1 MRKVN
6 DTATIRQQVA
16 CGEFFDND
24 GLSKYSW
31 SNFSMAETQQK
42 LKKPSAQ
49 ATPLSVLQRFRVL
62 IRTAQRHSQWVERQ
76 SGVTGAQLWAL
87 QELVEAP
94 GLRVGELANRM
105 ALHQSTASNMV
116 DRLETAGLLRKQRTS
131 ADQRVV
137 RLYLT
142 DEGTALLGRAP
153 SPARGILPEALRLM
167 DQDGL
172 SRLQGELDALLR
184 QIRDLDEGFGMQPL
198 PFTE

>member
-1 MRKVN
+1 
-6 DTATIRQQVA
+6 
-16 CGEFFDND
+16 
-24 GLSKYSW
+24 
-31 SNFSMAETQQK
+31 MAETQQK
-42 LKKPSAQ
+42 VKKAVSQ
-49 ATPLSVLQRFRVL
+49 VTPLSVLQRFRVL
-62 IRTAQRHSQWVERQ
+62 IRTAQRHSQWIERQ

-87 QELVEAP
+87 QELAEAP

-116 DRLETAGLLRKQRTS
+116 DRLETAALIRKERTS

-142 DEGTALLGRAP
+142 DAGTALLGRAP
-153 SPARGILPEALRLM
+153 SPARGVLPEALRLL
-167 DQDGL
+167 DPEALG
-172 SRLQGELDALLR
+172 RLQGELDGLLL